1 MDDQNY
7 WKAKHN
13 KEKIDQF
20 KLKASYIME
29 RNRLNFLKP
38 SVPKEI
44 DQQISLAIVAPKC
57 PLRRIRS
64 SRISLAQQLKE
75 LTS

>member
-57 PLRRIRS
+57 P
-64 SRISLAQQLKE
+64 
-75 LTS
+75 

>member
-7 WKAKHN
+7 WKAKHS

-57 PLRRIRS
+57 P
-64 SRISLAQQLKE
+64 
-75 LTS
+75 